1 MKIEQK
7 PSRLGDFAVLLTFG
21 MFALCI
27 LLVLLGSARLYQNL
41 TERDLRSYD
50 ARTVTQYLSTR
61 LHQADRENALAVEDF
76 EDTTALCI
84 RETIGKREFIT
95 RIYCY
100 DGYLRELF
108 TPVTGKFSPEDGE
121 KLLPAEDL
129 AVSMTDNLLQLQ
141 VGQEQVLLYVRSL
154 QGGEP

>member
-27 LLVLLGSARLYQNL
+27 LLVLLGSARLYQTL

-61 LHQADRENALAVEDF
+61 LHQADQENAHRHKLGSRTKQA
-76 EDTTALCI
+76 DTTQQHI
-84 RETIGKREFIT
+84 
-95 RIYCY
+95 
-100 DGYLRELF
+100 
-108 TPVTGKFSPEDGE
+108 
-121 KLLPAEDL
+121 
-129 AVSMTDNLLQLQ
+129 LQNRQ
-141 VGQEQVLLYVRSL
+141 RQ
-154 QGGEP
+154 